1 MRHPS
6 ARSFRLSALSVLLAL
21 CLLSVGC
28 NHPKTT
34 APPIATGF
42 SCAAA
47 GTYRGEEVAG
57 TITRTA
63 AGLLTISLTA
73 PEELEGLSMVWDGET
88 VTLKLLGIEWAISPD
103 TIPEAALGE
112 RILRTLDAVVYG
124 ESEGDSI
131 LTDDG
136 RLKTVG
142 SASDTATADT
152 AAFTLYSDPESG
164 ALLSL
169 EVPSEEL
176 TLAFSEFQI
185 TS

>member
-6 ARSFRLSALSVLLAL
+6 TRSLRLSTLSLLLAL
-21 CLLSVGC
+21 CLLIVGC
-28 NHPKTT
+28 HRPQTT

-42 SCAAA
+42 SCTAR

-73 PEELEGLSMVWDGET
+73 PEALDGLSMAWDGES
-88 VTLKLLGIEWAISPD
+88 VTLKLLGIEWAINPD

-112 RILRTLDAVVYG
+112 RVLRALDAVVYG
-124 ESEGDSI
+124 EYADESA

-142 SASDTATADT
+142 TAGDTADN

-176 TLAFSEFQI
+176 TLTFSEFQI